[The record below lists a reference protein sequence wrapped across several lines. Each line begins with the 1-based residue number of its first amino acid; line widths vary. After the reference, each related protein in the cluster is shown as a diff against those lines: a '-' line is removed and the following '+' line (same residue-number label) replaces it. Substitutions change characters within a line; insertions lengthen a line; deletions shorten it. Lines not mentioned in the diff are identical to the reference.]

1 MKKDRTTRKLQLHR
15 ETLHPLDTKALEL
28 ALGGQQPVE
37 TVVRPTDACPV
48 PTSG

>member
-15 ETLHPLDTKALEL
+15 ETLHPLDSKALEL
-28 ALGGQQPVE
+28 ALGGQKPVE
-37 TVVRPTDACPV
+37 TVVRPSDACPV